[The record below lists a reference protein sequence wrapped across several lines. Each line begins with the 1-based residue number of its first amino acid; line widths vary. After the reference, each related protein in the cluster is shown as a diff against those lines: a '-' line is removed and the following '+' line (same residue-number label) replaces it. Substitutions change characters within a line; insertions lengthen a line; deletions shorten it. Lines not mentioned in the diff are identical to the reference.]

1 MEVIELNGQKVEF
14 GPGVH
19 GFEAEAKVNCPDGK
33 TVFVHGECYGDAFN
47 LTVTEESIYGTF
59 ADGGS
64 LDDIDC
70 LEMYNGIGDTTGS
83 KYYKVFTVLDQML
96 QLMEGD

>member
-1 MEVIELNGQKVEF
+1 MEVIELKGQKVEL

-19 GFEAEAKVNCPDGK
+19 GYEAEAKVNCPDGK

-47 LTVTEESIYGTF
+47 LTVAEESIYGTF
-59 ADGGS
+59 ADGVS
-64 LDDIDC
+64 LDEIDC
-70 LEMYNGIGDTTGS
+70 LERYNGIGYATKS
-83 KYYKVFTVLDQML
+83 QYYKAFIVLDQML